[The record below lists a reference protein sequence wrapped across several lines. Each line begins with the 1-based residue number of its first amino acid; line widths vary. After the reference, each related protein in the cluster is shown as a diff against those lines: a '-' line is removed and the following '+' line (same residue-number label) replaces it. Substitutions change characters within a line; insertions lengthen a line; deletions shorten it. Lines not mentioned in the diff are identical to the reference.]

1 MRSSNR
7 VKRNNLNAGFRLAWV
22 FAVSALIL
30 AGCATVP
37 MQRYPRSYTDMR
49 SIAKQYNLQYEYDMF
64 LETVKLT
71 GLSIS
76 VKGLIGSPLVYYN
89 GSIYDLQAPIEYRDG
104 NVFLPESIRGIFVQK
119 KFQAYPLPSIVDIK
133 TVILDAGH
141 GGKDPGARYG
151 GIEEKR
157 LNLKIVGLLKN
168 ELEKYGIKVLLTRI
182 DDRYISLKKRVRI
195 AADSQADFFVS
206 IHVNASR
213 NRARQGFEI
222 YYLSERFMN
231 EQVKEVVMKENADV
245 THEITSTTSHIL
257 KDMIS
262 QENLTR
268 SLELAHAIYRA
279 AGKFGMKT
287 NCIRGAPF
295 YVLKYNR
302 LPSILVEVGYLSN
315 PYERTQLIKSSFLK
329 EIVESITLGI
339 ITLKKQYAYVYR

>member
-1 MRSSNR
+1 MRT
-7 VKRNNLNAGFRLAWV
+7 F
-22 FAVSALIL
+22 
-30 AGCATVP
+30 
-37 MQRYPRSYTDMR
+37 
-49 SIAKQYNLQYEYDMF
+49 AKQYNLQYEYDMF
-64 LETVKLT
+64 LETVKFT
-71 GLSIS
+71 GMSVSI
-76 VKGLIGSPLVYYN
+76 KGLIGSSLVYHN

-104 NVFLPESIRGIFVQK
+104 NVYVPESIRDIFAQK
-119 KFQAYPLPSIVDIK
+119 RLPVYPIPSIVDIK
-133 TVILDAGH
+133 TIILDAGH

-157 LNLKIVGLLKN
+157 LNLKLVSLLKN
-168 ELEKYGIKVLLTRI
+168 ELEKYGIRVLLTRI

-206 IHVNASR
+206 IHINASR
-213 NRARQGFEI
+213 NRSRQGLEI

-231 EQVKEVVMKENADV
+231 EQVKEIVMKENAEV
-245 THEITSTTSHIL
+245 SREITSTTSHIL

-279 AGKFGMKT
+279 AGKFGLKT

-302 LPSILVEVGYLSN
+302 LPSILIEVGYLSN
-315 PYERTQLIKSSFLK
+315 TYERTQLIKSSYLK
-329 EIVESITLGI
+329 EIVEAVTLGI
-339 ITLKKQYAYVYR
+339 VTLKKQYAYIHQ